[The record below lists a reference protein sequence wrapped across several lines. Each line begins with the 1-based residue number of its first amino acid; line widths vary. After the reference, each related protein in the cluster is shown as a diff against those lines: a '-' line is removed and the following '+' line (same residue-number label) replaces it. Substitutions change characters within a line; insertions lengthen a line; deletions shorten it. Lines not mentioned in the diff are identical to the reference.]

1 MLVVGAVDLSDP
13 FYGKEEVAPE
23 PSVVAAERKAAME
36 GLYRIP
42 NV

>member
-1 MLVVGAVDLSDP
+1 MLVVGACDLSDP
-13 FYGKEEVAPE
+13 FYGKDEVAPV
-23 PSVVAAERKAAME
+23 PSNVGADRKAAME